1 MRREEHERDEKRSE
15 LGRGG
20 KVEERRDREDEEE
33 EGAEEEEDVVEL
45 QRRLAAA
52 QQALEDLKAV
62 DPVVLDVREL
72 SAVMDWLVVA
82 SGTSSR
88 HVKSLADN
96 VMMKAKE
103 RGVRPLG
110 VEGER
115 VGEWVLVDFGDVVVH
130 VMQPAARSFYDL
142 ERLWSVQ
149 AAQPESS

>member
-1 MRREEHERDEKRSE
+1 MTTETISSDAA
-15 LGRGG
+15 
-20 KVEERRDREDEEE
+20 
-33 EGAEEEEDVVEL
+33 EGAEL
-45 QRRLAAA
+45 LATA
-52 QQALEDLKAV
+52 QQALGDLKAV

-88 HVKSLADN
+88 HVKALADN

-103 RGVRPLG
+103 QGVRPLG

-115 VGEWVLVDFGDVVVH
+115 VGEWVLVAFGDVVVH

-142 ERLWSVQ
+142 ERLWSIQ
-149 AAQPESS
+149 SAQPESR

>member
-1 MRREEHERDEKRSE
+1 MTTEISAPET
-15 LGRGG
+15 
-20 KVEERRDREDEEE
+20 
-33 EGAEEEEDVVEL
+33 AEEADL
-45 QRRLAAA
+45 LAIA

-62 DPVVLDVREL
+62 EPVVLDVREL
-72 SAVMDWLVVA
+72 SSVMDWLIVA

-103 RGVRPLG
+103 QGVRPLG

-130 VMQPAARSFYDL
+130 VMQPTARSFYDQML
-142 ERLWSVQ
+142 WRANCWSLANRLR
-149 AAQPESS
+149 

>member
-1 MRREEHERDEKRSE
+1 MTTDTIAPEPA
-15 LGRGG
+15 
-20 KVEERRDREDEEE
+20 
-33 EGAEEEEDVVEL
+33 EGDDL
-45 QRRLAAA
+45 LAIA

-72 SAVMDWLVVA
+72 SSVMDWLGVA

-103 RGVRPLG
+103 QGLRPLG

>member
-1 MRREEHERDEKRSE
+1 MTTETISSDAA
-15 LGRGG
+15 
-20 KVEERRDREDEEE
+20 
-33 EGAEEEEDVVEL
+33 EGAEL
-45 QRRLAAA
+45 LATA

-72 SAVMDWLVVA
+72 SAVMDWPGVA

-96 VMMKAKE
+96 VMVKARE
-103 RGVRPLG
+103 QGVRPLG

-149 AAQPESS
+149 AAPPERS